1 MNGAAKLHTSF
12 LGSLDVDRLGT
23 VLSVW
28 AHPDDET
35 YLAGGLMAACA
46 AAGQRVVCV
55 SATAGEH
62 GTPDPVAWPPERL
75 GRVRRWESAAA
86 MAVLGVDDHRVL
98 GFEDGTLAT
107 IEPSVGISAIRQLI
121 DEVRPDTILTFG
133 PDGMTFHSDHIAI
146 GAWTTRA
153 WESTGRSARLL
164 YAATTHAHQAA
175 FGAIYEEWGI
185 YMTDER
191 PLGYAAV
198 ELAVHH
204 VLHDERLDQKLAA
217 LAAMASQTADVIA
230 TLDPA
235 VWRAANSEECFVDA
249 STVSARTTASTSP
262 ATKFGFEAVG
272 DGG

>member
-1 MNGAAKLHTSF
+1 MNDAATSHAGI
-12 LGSLDVDRLGT
+12 LDSLDVDRLGT

-75 GRVRRWESAAA
+75 ARLRRWESAAA

-98 GFEDGTLAT
+98 GFGDGTLAT
-107 IEPSVGISAIRQLI
+107 IDPSVGISAIKELI
-121 DEVRPDTILTFG
+121 DEIHPDTILTFG
-133 PDGMTFHSDHIAI
+133 PDGMTFHPDHIAI
-146 GAWTTRA
+146 GAWTTSA
-153 WESTGRSARLL
+153 WESAGRAGRLL
-164 YAATTHAHQAA
+164 YAVTTHAHQAA

-191 PLGYAAV
+191 PLGHAAA

-204 VLHDERLDQKLAA
+204 VLHGERLDQKLAA
-217 LAAMASQTADVIA
+217 LAAMASQTANVIA

-235 VWRAANSEECFVDA
+235 VWRDANCEECFVDA
-249 STVSARTTASTSP
+249 STVIAARP
-262 ATKFGFEAVG
+262 LQQ
-272 DGG
+272 